1 MAKTIT
7 TNARNEESIAL
18 LHLFTF
24 ELRNHD
30 GTFKEWLR
38 FTDHDVF
45 VQYDGNEYIPMSVSF
60 DSLTEDFSLSSDN
73 VSVQLDNV
81 NGEVVDKAI
90 AYEWRNNSAKI
101 ERVIYTP
108 ESQTFG
114 ADTYPVGVVAEVPPG
129 GYPELDLADVTNKD
143 IYVLFDGAIDTFSA
157 TSQSLSGTLTTQFA
171 HWNKAVPSRLFS
183 QNEFTTIIDAMTE
196 ELYWGREA
204 P

>member
-7 TNARNEESIAL
+7 TNSRNNESIAL

-24 ELRNHD
+24 EMRNLD
-30 GTFKEWLR
+30 GTFAEWLR

-45 VQYDGNEYIPMSVSF
+45 VQYDGNEYIPMNVSF
-60 DSLTEDFSLSSDN
+60 DRLTEDFSLQSDSIN
-73 VSVQLDNV
+73 IQIDNV
-81 NGEVVDKAI
+81 NGEIVEKAI
-90 AYEWRNNSAKI
+90 AYEWRNNSARI

-108 ESQTFG
+108 EMQTIG
-114 ADTYPVGVVAEVPPG
+114 GEVYPVGLVADTG
-129 GYPELDLADVTNKD
+129 SGYPELDLADVTNKD

-171 HWNKAVPSRLFS
+171 YWNKAIPERLFS
-183 QNEFTTIIDAMTE
+183 QNEFTTIIDAIVS
-196 ELYWGREA
+196 ELYWGRN